1 VLNRALQ
8 VGASI
13 FVMSTIGFLAF
24 FKTEHLRSPM
34 APTWPGWALMAV
46 SAVTLPIAFTKVIKE
61 SDAAS
66 RRNWA
71 ILIGLCIVLVLVT
84 KVVTGR

>member
-1 VLNRALQ
+1 
-8 VGASI
+8 
-13 FVMSTIGFLAF
+13 
-24 FKTEHLRSPM
+24 
-34 APTWPGWALMAV
+34 MAV

-71 ILIGLCIVLVLVT
+71 ILVGLCIVLVFVT

>member
-1 VLNRALQ
+1 MFNKALQ
-8 VGASI
+8 VGATI
-13 FVMSTIGFLAF
+13 FVMSTIGFLAW
-24 FKTEHLRSPM
+24 FKTEDLRSPL
-34 APTWPGWALMAV
+34 APTWPGWTLMV
-46 SAVTLPIAFTKVIKE
+46 ISAVTLPVAFTKVFKE

-71 ILIGLCIVLVLVT
+71 LLVGLCIVLVVVT

>member
-1 VLNRALQ
+1 MLNRALQ

-24 FKTEHLRSPM
+24 FKTEHLRSQL

-46 SAVTLPIAFTKVIKE
+46 SAVSLPIAFTKVIKE

-71 ILIGLCIVLVLVT
+71 LLIGLCIVLVLVT